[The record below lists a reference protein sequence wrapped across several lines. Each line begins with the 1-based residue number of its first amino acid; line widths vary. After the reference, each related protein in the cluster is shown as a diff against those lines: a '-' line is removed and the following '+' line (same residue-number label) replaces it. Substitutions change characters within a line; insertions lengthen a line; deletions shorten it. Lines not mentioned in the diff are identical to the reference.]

1 MKEYLQT
8 FKEYWSFILIAVY
21 SIAYC
26 YNYIYYSLFD
36 INIFQYITLTDLL
49 FFSIEQIIVLFGLLV
64 LFDIIGIL
72 VIQLIYSFFINS
84 KTKSRLK
91 IKLENRNIKFSKK
104 YLDNVINRYQKSRSI
119 YDLLYFAVIWTFV
132 AILFK
137 YLDIPLITVGAL
149 VSAGFL
155 NFNFKLFK
163 LTKHQG
169 NVDDYVR
176 KIAFFLG
183 YIMIIFMVGVQA
195 FFSSEVVKNE
205 RDTTKYISFN
215 YLGKSY
221 NVDDKLR
228 FVGETSTYIFL
239 YNKPDETTLIF
250 PKTKIDN
257 LKINAK
263 DSFLYNRVK
272 NDK

>member
-36 INIFQYITLTDLL
+36 INIFHYTTLTDLL
-49 FFSIEQIIVLFGLLV
+49 FFSIEQIIVLIGLVV

-72 VIQLIYSFFINS
+72 VIELIYSFFINS
-84 KTKSRLK
+84 KIKLKLK
-91 IKLENRNIKFSKK
+91 IKFEKRNVKFSNN
-104 YLDNVINRYQKSRSI
+104 YLNNVIARYQKSRSS
-119 YDLLYFAVIWTFV
+119 YDFLYFAVIWTFV

-137 YLDIPLITVGAL
+137 YLDIPLITAGAL
-149 VSAGFL
+149 VTAGFL

-163 LTKHQG
+163 LTKHKG
-169 NVDDYVR
+169 NIDDYVR

-195 FFSSEVVKNE
+195 YFSSVDIKYHRN
-205 RDTTKYISFN
+205 TKKYLSFN
-215 YLGKSY
+215 YLGMLYK
-221 NVDDKLR
+221 VDDKLR

-250 PKTKIDN
+250 PKTKVDN

-263 DSFLYNRVK
+263 DSFLFNRVK
-272 NDK
+272 ND